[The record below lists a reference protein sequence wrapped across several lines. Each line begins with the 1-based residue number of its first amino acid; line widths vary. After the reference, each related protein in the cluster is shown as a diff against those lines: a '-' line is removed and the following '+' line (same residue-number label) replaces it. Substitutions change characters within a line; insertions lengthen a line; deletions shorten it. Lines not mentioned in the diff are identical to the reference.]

1 MRAKT
6 SSLLPALLVLAVVA
20 AGCGDDDAPVA
31 SATPTSVSTSTPTA
45 AATSTASAASTSTPR
60 AAASNTATP
69 TQTPTATATQP
80 SSIFLSDRLLN
91 IAHRGGNRLRPEQTI
106 LAWESALALGVDAL
120 EMDFRAT
127 SDGALVMMHDQ
138 TVDRT
143 TNGTGRVDELTF
155 AEIRALDAGYDF
167 TPDGG
172 ATFPYRGQ
180 GVQVPTLEE
189 VLARFPGV
197 PLNIEIKAENPA
209 SVIPSFVELLDRYD
223 MRPHVLV
230 ASFSDTLMFAFRAA
244 APDVL
249 TSLSPLE
256 VAQLL
261 VLTPEQEELY
271 SPPALFVQVPPFS
284 GGTRV
289 LSAELVQ
296 KAHRLGMFVHAWDVD
311 DQMQATIDLGVDGL
325 IVDDPEAL
333 QGLLGRDTSGLGA
346 Q

>member
-6 SSLLPALLVLAVVA
+6 SPLLPALLILAVVA
-20 AGCGDDDAPVA
+20 AGCGDDDDAPVA
-31 SATPTSVSTSTPTA
+31 SATPTSVSTSTPTV
-45 AATSTASAASTSTPR
+45 ASTSTQ
-60 AAASNTATP
+60 AATHTATP
-69 TQTPTATATQP
+69 TQTPTATPTATATLP

-209 SVIPSFVELLDRYD
+209 SVIAPFVELLDRYD

-311 DQMQATIDLGVDGL
+311 DQMQATIDLDVDGL
-325 IVDDPEAL
+325 IVDDPETL
-333 QGLLGRDTSGLGA
+333 QGLLGRGTSGGSA
-346 Q
+346 P

>member
-1 MRAKT
+1 VKRRSGWVRERSRAALHAALQNALVNRGPPFYVSGGETKPMIRST
-6 SSLLPALLVLAVVA
+6 PTRIFLLALALGLAA
-20 AGCGDDDAPVA
+20 CGGDDDSSPAGPN
-31 SATPTSVSTSTPTA
+31 PTFFA
-45 AATSTASAASTSTPR
+45 
-60 AAASNTATP
+60 
-69 TQTPTATATQP
+69 
-80 SSIFLSDRLLN
+80 DRVLN

-106 LAWESALALGVDAL
+106 LAWESALELGVDVL

-127 SDGALVMMHDQ
+127 SDGVLVMMHDQ

-143 TNGTGRVDELTF
+143 TDGTGFVNQLTF

-172 ATFPYRGQ
+172 ATYPYRGQ

-197 PLNIEIKAENPA
+197 PMNIEIKAENPPT
-209 SVIPSFVELLDRYD
+209 VIEPFVELLDRYR

-230 ASFSDTLMFAFRAA
+230 ASFSDTLLFSFRAA

-261 VLTPEQEELY
+261 VLTPEQEALY
-271 SPPALFVQVPPFS
+271 SPPALFAQVPPFS
-284 GGTRV
+284 GTTRV
-289 LSAELVQ
+289 LSADFVA
-296 KAHRLGMFVHAWDVD
+296 KAHRVGLLVHAWDVD
-311 DQMQATIDLGVDGL
+311 DQMQETIDLGVDGL
-325 IVDDPEAL
+325 IVDDPETLA
-333 QGLLGRDTSGLGA
+333 GLL
-346 Q
+346 